1 MKRIALVL
9 LSFILLSAFKTADQP
24 AFDTNAKLKS
34 MFVYNFTK
42 YIDWPESYKQGNFII
57 GFIGESSLQPE
68 LEKLAETK
76 KAVNQTI
83 EIRKFKSVSEIDKC
97 HMIVVAA
104 KDQGKVAEI
113 AAKTKSQS
121 TLLITE
127 ADGLIK
133 QGAGI
138 NFIVV
143 ASKLKFELS
152 KNNIESRNLK
162 VASSLLSLAIVVD

>member
-42 YIDWPESYKQGNFII
+42 YIDWPEQYKQGNFII
-57 GFIGESSLQPE
+57 GFYGESSLQPE

-83 EIRKFKSVSEIDKC
+83 EIKKFKSVAEIEKC
-97 HMIVVAA
+97 HMVVVSA
-104 KDQGKVAEI
+104 KEQGKVAEI
-113 AAKTKSQS
+113 ATKTKAHS

-127 ADGLIK
+127 SEGLIK

-138 NFIVV
+138 NFVVV
-143 ASKLKFELS
+143 ANKLKFELS

-162 VASSLLSLAIVVD
+162 VGSSLLSLAIVVD